1 MKDMSPDLR
10 RLLDDA
16 RSADDPTAADRDR
29 VRAALVAG
37 LAAGAGSTA
46 TAGGGKLGLMGR
58 LGIVALVG
66 ALLAG
71 GVWWFA
77 SSTSDSDR
85 SAPANGSRLAEP
97 AAPPPPAAVR
107 EGVKGWSDQAA
118 EPPAAERPAAPADA
132 APPAPTDAAP
142 QIVSS
147 RAVRSKPKVRDAA
160 QLAEEARLL
169 REAETARRGG
179 DVGLATQ
186 RLDEHRR
193 RFPRGA
199 LATEREAARIL
210 VLCDAG
216 RTADAKKLAARFL
229 RRYPRSPL
237 ADRVRSACDRS
248 IP

>member
-16 RSADDPTAADRDR
+16 RSVDDPTAADRDR

-37 LAAGAGSTA
+37 LASGAGSTA
-46 TAGGGKLGLMGR
+46 VAGGGKLGLMGR

-77 SSTSDSDR
+77 SSTSSSEE
-85 SAPANGSRLAEP
+85 SAPVEVSRLEP
-97 AAPPPPAAVR
+97 AAPPAAVR
-107 EGVKGWSDQAA
+107 EGVKGWSERAT
-118 EPPAAERPAAPADA
+118 EPPAAEPEQPAAAADA
-132 APPAPTDAAP
+132 SAPLAPADAAP

-147 RAVRSKPKVRDAA
+147 RAVRPKPKMRDAA

-169 REAETARRGG
+169 RDAETARRGG

-216 RTADAKKLAARFL
+216 RAAEAKKLAARFL